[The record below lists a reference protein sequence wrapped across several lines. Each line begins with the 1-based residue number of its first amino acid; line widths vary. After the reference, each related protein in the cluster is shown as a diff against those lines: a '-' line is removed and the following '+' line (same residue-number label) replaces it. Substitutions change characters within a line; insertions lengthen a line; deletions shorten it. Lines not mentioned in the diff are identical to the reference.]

1 MYLTLILWAL
11 VSGCTTL
18 ADAKLARGTGTTRAF
33 PVTPDLIWR
42 TLSDVVASAGLDLVD
57 ENESAG
63 YALAQHGINALSY
76 GENVAIFVEQGQ
88 TASTTIVEVVSMRA
102 MTTNIFETNWEEI
115 ILNGLSKAIANLPSR
130 DGVQNTVGGADLT
143 T

>member
-1 MYLTLILWAL
+1 
-11 VSGCTTL
+11 
-18 ADAKLARGTGTTRAF
+18 
-33 PVTPDLIWR
+33 
-42 TLSDVVASAGLDLVD
+42 
-57 ENESAG
+57 
-63 YALAQHGINALSY
+63 
-76 GENVAIFVEQGQ
+76 
-88 TASTTIVEVVSMRA
+88 VSMRA